1 MVLGLWP
8 QVVLADQVECEWK
21 AINFMMLEYEG
32 RQRFYIVGLLK
43 KAASGVL
50 AIFPCSRTKRTLRA

>member
-1 MVLGLWP
+1 MLLMVHFRE
-8 QVVLADQVECEWK
+8 VVRTIQGSQNVWHSDSLP
-21 AINFMMLEYEG
+21 LL
-32 RQRFYIVGLLK
+32 GLLK